1 MKEMDIVNSIL
12 KGLNQLPMASFNRI
26 NNVPTWNKKTKSYN
40 RPSRFAPKGM
50 SDIVGCYKY
59 PNAKHA
65 TYVAIEVKTPLEYNW
80 VLQFYNRIKD
90 QLYTYVPQT
99 KKEDHVLNQIRFI
112 DKKISC
118 GGIGFF
124 TYSLQNTLE
133 QLKRIS

>member
-12 KGLNQLPMASFNRI
+12 EGLNQLPMASFNRI

-40 RPSRFAPKGM
+40 RLSRFSPKGS
-50 SDIVGCYKY
+50 SDICGCYKG
-59 PNAKHA
+59 H
-65 TYVAIEVKTPLEYNW
+65 YVAIEVKTPLEYNW

-133 QLKRIS
+133 QLERIS